1 MSRIIWDA
9 EGERFYETGVRQGVL
24 YPKTGSNGAYVA
36 GVAWNGL
43 TAVNERPTG
52 AEANAIYADD
62 IKYLNLISKEEFEA
76 TIEAYTYP
84 DEFAVCDGT
93 SEIASGVKIGQQP
106 RKPFGLS
113 YRTAIGNDTAGEEAG
128 YLIHI
133 IYGATAAPSE
143 KSYATM
149 NESPEAITFS
159 WEVKTVP
166 VNVTGGRPTAT
177 LTIDS
182 RKTSSAAIGLIEAAL
197 YGVDAPEFSTSS
209 TYAVGDYV
217 TYQSKV
223 YVCTTAVST
232 AGAWSSAN
240 WTEVTDPGP
249 HILTPDEVKAI
260 VVANPVSA

>member
-1 MSRIIWDA
+1 MSRIVWDA

-24 YPKTGSNGAYVA
+24 YPKTGTNGAYAA

-76 TIEAYTYP
+76 TVEAYTYP

-93 SEIASGVKIGQQP
+93 AEIASGVTIGQQS

-113 YRTAIGNDTAGEEAG
+113 YRTAIGNDVDGDDAG
-128 YLIHI
+128 YYIHI

-143 KSYATM
+143 KAYATM

-159 WEVKTVP
+159 WELKTVP
-166 VNVTGGRPTAT
+166 ITVTGQKPTASIK
-177 LTIDS
+177 IDS
-182 RKTSSAAIGLIEAAL
+182 RKVSSAALGLIEAAL
-197 YGVDAPEFSTSS
+197 YGVDAPEFSATS

-217 TYQSKV
+217 TYQTKV
-223 YVCTTAVST
+223 YVCTTAVAT
-232 AGAWSSAN
+232 AGAWDSAK

-249 HILTPDEVKAI
+249 HILTPDEIKTI
-260 VVANPVSA
+260 VTANPAA

>member
-1 MSRIIWDA
+1 MSRIVWDA

-24 YPKTGSNGAYVA
+24 YPKTGTGGAYA
-36 GVAWNGL
+36 TGVAWNGL

-113 YRTAIGNDTAGEEAG
+113 YRTAIGNDTEGEEAG

-159 WEVKTVP
+159 WEFSTI
-166 VNVTGGRPTAT
+166 PTSAGAAYKPT
-177 LTIDS
+177 SLLTIDS
-182 RKTSSAAIGLIEAAL
+182 SKLDSAGKTKLATLEEVL
-197 YGVDAPEFSTSS
+197 YGTDGQNGHAGFLP
-209 TYAVGDYV
+209 DPD
-217 TYQSKV
+217 QI
-223 YVCTTAVST
+223 VSFFK
-232 AGAWSSAN
+232 S
-240 WTEVTDPGP
+240 
-249 HILTPDEVKAI
+249 
-260 VVANPVSA
+260 